1 MKLRKNQEK
10 VREILMIY
18 AKVLYLSVMMLILL
32 SLVKSNNSWSK
43 LSEITVIL
51 SVYSKIVYNLAKAI
65 FPPPIIRTDF
75 CSSPK
80 KTGKKLIM

>member
-51 SVYSKIVYNLAKAI
+51 SVYSKIVSNLASN
-65 FPPPIIRTDF
+65 F
-75 CSSPK
+75 SSPNN
-80 KTGKKLIM
+80 